1 MPDKEKK
8 SEFTVT
14 DRRLFSSEGE
24 LRPDVV
30 EAEERRE
37 EREQEKLEAQRRVN
51 QQREEEQRRPGE
63 AGSTEKVSDH
73 DAERNAIATGF
84 ANDANAHRENEYKY
98 PKPPS
103 TSEQRASAEAYKES
117 TREIDAEIRK
127 ELDKEGQGHRAKDF
141 EMNFEK
147 FIASMYMSALVQLGM
162 AAPQGGEPQVDLLG
176 ARQTID
182 IIGLLQEKTKGNLT
196 PKEETMLQNVLYELR
211 MAYLEV
217 TNLITQAPPPGKG
230 GNGGHR

>member
-8 SEFTVT
+8 PEFTVT

-24 LRPDVV
+24 IRPDVV

-37 EREQEKLEAQRRVN
+37 EREQEKRESQQRANEERSAQRTPPTAETV
-51 QQREEEQRRPGE
+51 ETAEAEPTAEGDYPAAPTTDEQ
-63 AGSTEKVSDH
+63 H
-73 DAERNAIATGF
+73 
-84 ANDANAHRENEYKY
+84 
-98 PKPPS
+98 
-103 TSEQRASAEAYKES
+103 ASAEAYRKS
-117 TREIDAEIRK
+117 TSHIDKEIRR
-127 ELDKEGQGHRAKDF
+127 ELDKHGQGHRAQDF

-147 FIASMYMSALVQLGM
+147 FIASLYMSSLMQLGM
-162 AAPQGGEPQVDLLG
+162 AAPEGGQPQVDLMG

-196 PKEETMLQNVLYELR
+196 SKEETMLQNVLYELR

-217 TNLITQAPPPGKG
+217 TNLITKAPPPGKG
-230 GNGGHR
+230 GNGGPR